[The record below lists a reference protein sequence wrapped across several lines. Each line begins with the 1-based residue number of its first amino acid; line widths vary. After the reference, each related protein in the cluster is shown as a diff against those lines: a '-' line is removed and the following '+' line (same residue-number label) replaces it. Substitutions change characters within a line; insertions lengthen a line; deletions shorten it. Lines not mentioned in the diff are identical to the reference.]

1 MPDKD
6 FQEFRKAVFRDPEL
20 QRDLQNIEDQS
31 RFKDVVV
38 TKATTMGIELTVE
51 DVETAMRN
59 GRRSWIERWI

>member
-20 QRDLQNIEDQS
+20 QRDLQNIEDQV

-38 TKATTMGIELTVE
+38 TKATTMGIDLTVE
-51 DVETAMRN
+51 DVEAAMRN